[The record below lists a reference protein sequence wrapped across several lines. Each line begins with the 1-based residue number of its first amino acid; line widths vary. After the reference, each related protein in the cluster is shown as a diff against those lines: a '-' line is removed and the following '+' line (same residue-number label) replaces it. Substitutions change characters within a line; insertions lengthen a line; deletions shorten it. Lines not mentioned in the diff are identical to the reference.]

1 MNRTTGTDLAQQ
13 GQSLHNGDSPHCAN
27 GKKALS
33 SQHMSKGRTSWAWVP
48 TLYFAEGLPYVLIVT
63 VSAIMF
69 KQLGTSNADVAL
81 YTSWLYLPW
90 VIKPIWSPFV
100 DLAKTKRWWLLL
112 TQLILGAGLAGIA
125 LTLHAGNFFKWSL
138 AIMWL
143 LAFSSATH
151 DISIDGFYLLG
162 LDEGEQSLF
171 VGIRNTAYRIAM
183 IAGQGGLLILV
194 GYFQNRFGDVTNA
207 WSLGF
212 LIAGGLMILL
222 FLYHSSILPHPV
234 ADCTIAVSGKNIL
247 KEFGRTFVSY
257 FSKPDILTAVLFI
270 LLFRF
275 PEAQIGKIAPLFLVD
290 SIENGGL
297 GLTTAQIGFAQ
308 GTLGVIGLLLGGI
321 LGGITLSRHGLKKC
335 IWWMVGAISLP
346 DLVYVYLSWM
356 PTQNI
361 AVVSSC
367 IFIEQLGYGFGFTAF
382 TLFLMYVARGEH
394 QTSHYAISTGIM
406 ALGMMLPGMIS
417 GRLQEMMGY
426 RWFFVWIIACCA
438 ITCLVSA
445 LIKYEPEFG
454 KKQ

>member
-1 MNRTTGTDLAQQ
+1 MA
-13 GQSLHNGDSPHCAN
+13 SPRA
-27 GKKALS
+27 
-33 SQHMSKGRTSWAWVP
+33 SWAWVP
-48 TLYFAEGLPYVLIVT
+48 TLYFAEGLPYVLVVT

-69 KQLGTSNADVAL
+69 RQLGISVADVTL

-90 VIKPIWSPFV
+90 VIKPFWSPFV
-100 DLAKTKRWWLLL
+100 DLVKTKRWWLLL
-112 TQLILGAGLAGIA
+112 TQLILGAGLAGVG
-125 LTLHAGNFFKWSL
+125 LTLNASNFFRWSL

-151 DISIDGFYLLG
+151 DISIDGFYMLG

-194 GYFQNRFGDVTNA
+194 GQFEKMFGSTVRA

-212 LIAGGLMILL
+212 MIAGGLMILL
-222 FLYHSSILPHPV
+222 WLYHSYILPHPV
-234 ADCTIAVSGKNIL
+234 ADCTTGVSGSNIL
-247 KEFGRTFVSY
+247 KEFGMTFVSY
-257 FSKPDILTAVLFI
+257 FKKPYIIPALLFI

-275 PEAQIGKIAPLFLVD
+275 PEAQLGKIAPLFLID
-290 SIENGGL
+290 SAAEGGL
-297 GLTTAQIGFAQ
+297 ALTTAQVGFAQ

-321 LGGITLSRHGLKKC
+321 LGGITLSKFGLKKC
-335 IWWMVGAISLP
+335 IWYMVAAISVP

-356 PTQNI
+356 PTQNM
-361 AVVSSC
+361 ALVSSC
-367 IFIEQLGYGFGFTAF
+367 IFIEQMGYGFGFTAY
-382 TLFLMYVARGEH
+382 TLFLMYFARGEH

-417 GRLQEMMGY
+417 GVLQEHMGY
-426 RWFFVWIIACCA
+426 RTFFIWVIACCA
-438 ITCLVSA
+438 VTCVVSA
-445 LIKYEPEFG
+445 LIKYEPDFG

>member
-1 MNRTTGTDLAQQ
+1 MA
-13 GQSLHNGDSPHCAN
+13 SPRA
-27 GKKALS
+27 
-33 SQHMSKGRTSWAWVP
+33 SWAWVP

-63 VSAIMF
+63 VSGLMF
-69 KQLGTSNADVAL
+69 KQLGISVADATL

-90 VIKPIWSPFV
+90 VIKPFWSPFV
-100 DLAKTKRWWLLL
+100 DLVKTKRWWLLL
-112 TQLILGAGLAGIA
+112 TQLILGAGLAGIG
-125 LTLHAGNFFKWSL
+125 LTLNTTNFFRWSL

-194 GYFQNRFGDVTNA
+194 GQFEKMFGSAVRA

-212 LIAGGLMILL
+212 LVAGGLMILL
-222 FLYHSSILPHPV
+222 WLYHSYILPHPV
-234 ADCTIAVSGKNIL
+234 ADCTIGISSSNIL
-247 KEFGRTFVSY
+247 KEFGMTFVSY
-257 FSKPDILTAVLFI
+257 FKKPYILSALLFI

-275 PEAQIGKIAPLFLVD
+275 PEAQLGKIAPLFLVD
-290 SIENGGL
+290 DAAAGGL
-297 GLTTAQIGFAQ
+297 ALTTGQVGFAQ

-321 LGGITLSRHGLKKC
+321 LGGIALSRFGLKKC
-335 IWWMVGAISLP
+335 IWYMVAAISVP
-346 DLVYVYLSWM
+346 DLVYVYLSWF
-356 PTQNI
+356 PTQNM
-361 AVVSSC
+361 ALVSTC
-367 IFIEQLGYGFGFTAF
+367 IFIEQMGYGFGFTAY
-382 TLFLMYVARGEH
+382 TLFLMYFARGEH

-417 GRLQEMMGY
+417 GMLQESMGY
-426 RWFFVWIIACCA
+426 RTFFIWVIACCA
-438 ITCLVSA
+438 VTCAVSA
-445 LIKYEPEFG
+445 FIKYEPDFG

>member
-1 MNRTTGTDLAQQ
+1 
-13 GQSLHNGDSPHCAN
+13 
-27 GKKALS
+27 
-33 SQHMSKGRTSWAWVP
+33 
-48 TLYFAEGLPYVLIVT
+48 
-63 VSAIMF
+63 MF
-69 KQLGTSNADVAL
+69 KQLGISNAQVAL

-90 VIKPIWSPFV
+90 VIKPLWSPFV

-112 TQLILGAGLAGIA
+112 TQFILGAGLAGIG
-125 LTLHAGNFFKWSL
+125 LTLHTANFFKWSL
-138 AIMWL
+138 VIMWL

-194 GYFQNRFGDVTNA
+194 GKIQEFTGSTVQA
-207 WSLGF
+207 WSIGF
-212 LIAGGLMILL
+212 IIAGALMILL
-222 FLYHSSILPHPV
+222 YLYHSWILPHPV
-234 ADCTIAVSGKNIL
+234 ADCTIEISGKNLL

-257 FSKPDILTAVLFI
+257 FRKPDIITAVLFI

-275 PEAQIGKIAPLFLVD
+275 PEAQLGKIAPLFLVD
-290 SIENGGL
+290 SVENGGL

-308 GTLGVIGLLLGGI
+308 GTLGVIGLLTGGI
-321 LGGITLSRHGLKKC
+321 LGGITLSRYGLKRC

-346 DLVYVYLSWM
+346 DLVYVYLSWL

-367 IFIEQLGYGFGFTAF
+367 IFIEQIGYGFGFTAF

-417 GRLQEMMGY
+417 GKLQEFMGY
-426 RWFFVWIIACCA
+426 RMFFIWIMACCLV
-438 ITCLVSA
+438 TCLVSA
-445 LIKYEPEFG
+445 LIKYEPDFG